1 MPEKEK
7 PIRTQIMTVNLL
19 VAGITVLLA
28 MAVSLAMTL
37 KQDRDIMDRNLMN
50 SAQVIARVP
59 MVLQDLQAGAPTEE
73 LTAFLDESVAKVD
86 DIDVIVVADVVGLQY
101 YATNHDR
108 IGKIFPEQE
117 QIGLLRRAEILTSD
131 QAGDSGASRCAYA
144 PVRAEDGTLL
154 GFVMVGVYMR
164 SVSTALLKTALFFL
178 GIAAVAFLVGGL
190 ISSRLSRNIKHDMK
204 GYEPGAL
211 VRLFEQRDDIL
222 QALEEGL
229 MAIDTKGRVLYLNR
243 AAADMVGAD
252 GAAAIG
258 RPLHEVLPRSTLD
271 RVLKTRLPEYNLSV
285 VSGKKVHILS
295 DHTPVWENGRIVGAV
310 AIFRN
315 RTEAERLAEDLTG
328 VRHMVDAMRAY
339 THDFMN
345 RLHVILGLL
354 QLGEAEEAEA
364 YIMDVTDIH
373 QKAVG
378 AIMST
383 IRNPSVAALLVG
395 KTSRC
400 AELGIR
406 FVLTSGSRLSADEG
420 LLPADAYVTVLGNLI
435 DNATDALNRKS
446 GGLKQISVSLVEE
459 TDSLLICVEDTG
471 PGMPPEIARNVFK
484 KGFSTKGRG
493 RGTGLALVREVTEAC
508 QGEIRMESEPGVGT
522 AFFLTFR
529 RGEEEGRV

>member
-1 MPEKEK
+1 MPEDEK

-19 VAGITVLLA
+19 VAGIAVLLA
-28 MAVSLAMTL
+28 MAVSLALTL

-59 MVLQDLQAGAPTEE
+59 MVLENLQAGVSSDG
-73 LTAFLDESVAKVD
+73 LTAFLDDSVAKVD
-86 DIDVIVVADVVGLQY
+86 DIDVIVVADLNGVQY

-108 IGKIFPEQE
+108 IGKVFPEQE
-117 QIGLLRRAEILTSD
+117 QIGELRNSEILTSD

-154 GFVMVGVYMR
+154 GFVMVGIYMR
-164 SVSTALLKTALFFL
+164 SVSAALWRTVLYFA

-190 ISSRLSRNIKHDMK
+190 ISSRLSKNIKQNMK

-211 VRLFEQRDDIL
+211 VRLFQQRDDIL

-229 MAIDTKGRVLYLNR
+229 MAIDTKGKVLYLNR

-252 GAAAIG
+252 CAAAVG

-271 RVLKTRLPEYNLSV
+271 RVLKTRLPAYNVSL

-295 DHTPVWENGRIVGAV
+295 DHAPIWENGRIVGAV

-378 AIMST
+378 AIMAS
-383 IRNPSVAALLVG
+383 IRSPSVAALLVG

-406 FVLTSGSRLSADEG
+406 LALTPDSRLSADEG
-420 LLPADAYVTVLGNLI
+420 LLPADAYVTILGNLI
-435 DNATDALNRKS
+435 DNAAEALNRKS
-446 GGLKQISVSLVEE
+446 GGLKQITVSLVEE
-459 TDSLLICVEDTG
+459 PDSLLICVEDTG

-484 KGFSTKGRG
+484 KGFSTKGSD

-508 QGEIRMESEPGVGT
+508 QGDIRMESEPGVGT

-529 RGEEEGRV
+529 RGEEGAHV